1 MSKVAVIGASMIKFG
16 NLKDQNLLDLLEQ
29 VCINLIQENKLEDTN
44 VDLVLVGNMASAAL
58 NHQVAIASALVDRL
72 SLIPAG
78 ADKIEN
84 GPASGGSAIAT
95 GYKAIASGQEK
106 IVIIAGAEK
115 MTHAPGPVVTEVV
128 SSMTHPLAEKIHG
141 VTLPSFAAMLARLYS
156 QKFGLTDSQRL
167 QVAIKNHSNGFLNP
181 YAHFQKEITL
191 EKALSSPII
200 ADPLRLYD
208 CCPRSDG
215 AAALI
220 MMDAELAES
229 YTDTPVYIRG
239 SGQATDL
246 HIVHERPDPLKLN
259 AVKIAAEKTFSQANL
274 TPKDVDIIE
283 LHDAFSILEFVQA
296 EQCGF
301 FEDGTYAKALE
312 EGIVARNG
320 ELPVNVSGG
329 LKARG
334 HPLGATGVA
343 QACEIVWHLQNKAGP
358 RQVKDP
364 KVGFTCNFGGF
375 GNNVVTHLFSK
386 DVKN

>member
-1 MSKVAVIGASMIKFG
+1 MAIIGVGMTKFG
-16 NLKDQNLLDLLEQ
+16 RLQDRSLLDLLADASWSA
-29 VCINLIQENKLEDTN
+29 IKDAHAEDTN
-44 VDLVLVGNMASAAL
+44 FDSIYVGNMSSGKLNNQSA
-58 NHQVAIASALVDRL
+58 VASALVDRL
-72 SLIPAG
+72 NLIPAS
-78 ADKIEN
+78 ADRIEN
-84 GPASGGSAIAT
+84 GPASGGSAIAV
-95 GYKAIASGQEK
+95 GYKTIKSGLSK
-106 IVIIAGAEK
+106 VILIVGGEK
-115 MTHAPGPVVTEVV
+115 MTHVSSATSTEVV

-156 QKFGLTDSQRL
+156 QKYGLTDSQRL
-167 QVAIKNHSNGFLNP
+167 QVAIKNHSNGLLNP
-181 YAHFQKEITL
+181 YAHFQKEISL

-220 MMDAELAES
+220 LMNAELAES
-229 YTDTPVYIRG
+229 YTNTPVYISG

-259 AVKIAAEKTFSQANL
+259 AVKIAAEKTFLQANL

>member
-1 MSKVAVIGASMIKFG
+1 
-16 NLKDQNLLDLLEQ
+16 
-29 VCINLIQENKLEDTN
+29 
-44 VDLVLVGNMASAAL
+44 
-58 NHQVAIASALVDRL
+58 
-72 SLIPAG
+72 
-78 ADKIEN
+78 
-84 GPASGGSAIAT
+84 
-95 GYKAIASGQEK
+95 
-106 IVIIAGAEK
+106 
-115 MTHAPGPVVTEVV
+115 
-128 SSMTHPLAEKIHG
+128 MTHPLAEKIHG

-181 YAHFQKEITL
+181 YAHFQKVITL

-220 MMDAELAES
+220 LMNAELAES

-259 AVKIAAEKTFSQANL
+259 AVKIATEKTFSQAKLN
-274 TPKDVDIIE
+274 PKDVDIIE

-358 RQVKDP
+358 RQVKDS